1 MLFLAQ
7 FWAMCSSEAIILSL
21 RFQLEDVRTDLSAS
35 QPSREIPLGSSCQET
50 SRRQAFGLP
59 AKAAV
64 PVKMIWLPSAVAC
77 VPGWE
82 GRWGLVDE
90 LCDRP
95 DTRILSPSL
104 WPPQT
109 HSPAW
114 ATDVLRLADQNQLA
128 FRYHPSPFL
137 TFTSSLTN
145 YT

>member
-1 MLFLAQ
+1 MHR
-7 FWAMCSSEAIILSL
+7 SL
-21 RFQLEDVRTDLSAS
+21 RLSAFQRNS
-35 QPSREIPLGSSCQET
+35 LGVELPGDVQET
-50 SRRQAFGLP
+50 GLRTPGQGRSAREDDLAAFCGGLC
-59 AKAAV
+59 AGV
-64 PVKMIWLPSAVAC
+64 RD
-77 VPGWE
+77 
-82 GRWGLVDE
+82 RWGLVDE

-104 WPPQT
+104 RPPQT